1 MNWEKQPAS
10 ETRSLRAI
18 IPFNEQPGF
27 EQHFFAQAQAFHR
40 IEERR
45 APGPESQAPNLRLF
59 HRDVPRLEVFARDL
73 RLGTFAQLPREPVR
87 SGGNGG
93 VQRLAGIRAGRAGA
107 LGDGDPDPPRHLAHR
122 GGIIHAE
129 LLHKKRVD
137 VARFMADEAVE
148 HPLLGN
154 DGEVTM
160 RAAVKGAP
168 APVIRPGAFEL
179 DGFADDA
186 DQICRFT
193 DLLDDVVGD
202 HWADGRMG
210 GWADGSTRS
219 SRSGATT
226 SRIEPIST
234 TTRPS
239 ERISTTMPTFP
250 CPGRTRPPICN
261 SLDPPIRR
269 SADPPVFSIASSTIR
284 RASFAVA
291 SVTAARAW
299 PSAASTV
306 FRASR
311 R

>member
-93 VQRLAGIRAGRAGA
+93 VQRLAGIGAVRAGP
-107 LGDGDPDPPRHLAHR
+107 LGDGDPDPPRHLTYR

-129 LLHKKRVD
+129 LLHEKRVD

-160 RAAVKGAP
+160 RAAVEGAP

-179 DGFADDA
+179 DGFTDDA
-186 DQICRFT
+186 HKVGRLA
-193 DLLDDVVGD
+193 DLLDDVVWD
-202 HWADGRMG
+202 HDGRMG
-210 GWADGSTRS
+210 RWAGGPSALV
-219 SRSGATT
+219 SRSGAITN
-226 SRIEPIST
+226 RIGPIST

-239 ERISTTMPTFP
+239 DLISATTPTFP
-250 CPGRTRPPICN
+250 CSVRTRSPLLKSVSRPICP
-261 SLDPPIRR
+261 SARPP
-269 SADPPVFSIASSTIR
+269 AVVSIPSSTI
-284 RASFAVA
+284 
-291 SVTAARAW
+291 
-299 PSAASTV
+299 
-306 FRASR
+306 
-311 R
+311 